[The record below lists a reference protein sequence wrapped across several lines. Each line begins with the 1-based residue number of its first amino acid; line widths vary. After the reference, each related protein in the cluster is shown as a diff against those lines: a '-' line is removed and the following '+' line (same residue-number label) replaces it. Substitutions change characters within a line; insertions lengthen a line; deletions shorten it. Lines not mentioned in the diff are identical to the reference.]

1 MVIFISTRINMQAF
15 LKTFE
20 VELELLTDLNML
32 LMIEEGIRSRITQ
45 SSHRYAKANNK

>member
-1 MVIFISTRINMQAF
+1 MVIFISTWINMQAF

-20 VELELLTDLNML
+20 VKLELLTDLNML

-45 SSHRYAKANNK
+45 SSHRYAEANNK